1 MMTRTEA
8 FNLIN
13 ALQIYS
19 GSHWAEPLERLREL
33 LKDVPEV
40 RDSVIDHVRADL
52 LQRSQFGLKKYGR
65 GIDKRQDIDLRGWLQ
80 HQYEELLDA
89 ANYVKAAILVMDGK
103 FPKGSDDAA

>member
-8 FNLIN
+8 FNLIA
-13 ALQIYS
+13 ALKLYS
-19 GSHWAEPLERLREL
+19 QPSWTEQLDQLREL
-33 LKDVPEV
+33 LSDVPEV

-65 GIDKRQDIDLRGWLQ
+65 GLDKRQDIDLEGWLK

-89 ANYVKAAILVMDGK
+89 ANYVKCAILLLEGK
-103 FPKGSDDAA
+103 FPEKEVKS